1 MKTIT
6 LMFRSVN
13 DLWEFKQ
20 MTNTTNFKI
29 NSLQITITAEL
40 NQAQI
45 ELAVSTFHAVVVE
58 DKVA

>member
-6 LMFRSVN
+6 LMFRSFT

-29 NSLQITITAEL
+29 NSVQLTLTAEF
-40 NQAQI
+40 NQAQTD
-45 ELAVSTFHAVVVE
+45 LAISTYHAVVVE
-58 DKVA
+58 DKAA